1 MKNMES
7 LHNAHKIK
15 VVKGIHAE
23 FKDILKNEKCRTC
36 SCFYADVLNNILVK
50 IKKFR
55 KTEAAQDL
63 ARIENDFERWIKEAA
78 FLKMHA

>member
-7 LHNAHKIK
+7 LRNAQKIK

-23 FKDILKNEKCRTC
+23 FEDILKHEKCRTC
-36 SCFYADVLNNILVK
+36 ACLYADVLNNILAK

-55 KTEAAQDL
+55 KTETAQDL
-63 ARIENDFERWIKEAA
+63 VRIENDFERWIKEAA
-78 FLKMHA
+78 FLKMHG